1 MAGTTDEVICSC
13 THLFLSLVS
22 WWGMDME
29 TGVHFVFKLY
39 YEMGERRRWCSF
51 PLVWSVFVG
60 EEKQTDEE
68 EERSG

>member
-1 MAGTTDEVICSC
+1 
-13 THLFLSLVS
+13 
-22 WWGMDME
+22 MDTE